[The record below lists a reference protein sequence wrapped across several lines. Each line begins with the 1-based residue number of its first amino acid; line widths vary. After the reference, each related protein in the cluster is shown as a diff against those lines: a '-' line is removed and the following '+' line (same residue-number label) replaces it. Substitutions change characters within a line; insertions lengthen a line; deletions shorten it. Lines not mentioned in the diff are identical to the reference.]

1 MPNPSRSEA
10 IPAQPDRGRT
20 RAALAR
26 KWTYLLS
33 GVVVVPLGSEE
44 LGRELCVQLDILCD
58 AVRAEDMKP
67 IRRVGERLVALGY
80 VGEAGL
86 RCTLDVLGKG
96 MLALPEFQPA
106 ERFAERI
113 LLAQSA
119 LACGFLAATQRAIF
133 EQQESMHLSLLK
145 AVRDAKWNLKESEA
159 RFDEVIT
166 SSSSGVM
173 IVGLDGRVQRVNA
186 AAGVIL
192 GFTQAE
198 LAGVELADLVHPD
211 EERMVRDGL
220 HALLEGAKDRLRQ
233 TQRLLRKDGDVAR
246 VTLTASLLRGADNR
260 PSHYVAVI
268 EDGTEL
274 MLLQGELSRQSLHD
288 LVTGLPNRQFFGT
301 RLEAALR
308 DAGSEHGITLFH
320 LDLDAFG
327 LLCNSLGRRAGERLL
342 VHVAQRLRALL
353 AKEKTI
359 IARFDGDEFGILV
372 ENTATTPPVA
382 TIMAEINAE
391 LAEPFYVDSHGLAA
405 SVSAGIVHRPSS
417 DIDPAELLRA
427 ADQTLRR
434 AKAGRRG
441 QWELFDP
448 DSDAEDRYAH
458 GLAVSMPGAWENGQI
473 TVRYRPV
480 TGLADARLVGVEA
493 VLHWDHP
500 EEGSLDHARCTE
512 LAERTGLI
520 LPLGDWLLRQGA
532 GQAQWWRQ
540 RHGFTRPLAVG
551 LTAHQAADAKLV
563 ARVAGVLDDTRL
575 PPKQLMIGMPVGALS
590 VPGVAANLTNLA
602 GLGVRTVL
610 VDFGLAPDDLAAI
623 RTHDVHFVRIAAR
636 LADHHA
642 SYVAA
647 LVGEV
652 DARVVIDGVTTAAQ
666 AAWWL
671 AAGADGATGSFIG
684 SAVPPGEFPL

>member
-1 MPNPSRSEA
+1 MPNPSRSEPL
-10 IPAQPDRGRT
+10 PAQPDRGRS

-33 GVVVVPLGSEE
+33 GVVVVPLDSEE

-58 AVRAEDMKP
+58 AVRDEDIKP
-67 IRRVGERLVALGY
+67 IRQVGERLVALGY
-80 VGEAGL
+80 VGEAGM

-96 MLALPEFQPA
+96 MLALPEFQPM

-119 LACGFLAATQRAIF
+119 LACGFLAAAQRAVF
-133 EQQESMHLSLLK
+133 DQQESMHLSLLK

-166 SSSSGVM
+166 SSSSGVL
-173 IVGLDGRVQRVNA
+173 IVGLDGRVQRANA

-192 GFTQAE
+192 GLTQSE
-198 LAGVELADLVHPD
+198 LTGVELAELVHP
-211 EERMVRDGL
+211 EAERMLRDGL
-220 HALLEGAKDRLRQ
+220 RALLDGTKDRLRQ

-246 VTLTASLLRGADNR
+246 VALTVSLLRGADDQ

-274 MLLQGELSRQSLHD
+274 MLLQSELSRQSLHD
-288 LVTGLPNRQFFGT
+288 MLTGLPNRQFFGT
-301 RLEAALR
+301 RLEAALGA
-308 DAGSEHGITLFH
+308 AGSAHGVTLFH

-342 VHVAQRLRALL
+342 VHVAQRLRAVL

-372 ENTATTPPVA
+372 ENTAGTPPVA

-391 LAEPFYVDSHGLAA
+391 LAEPFYVDGHGLAA
-405 SVSAGIVHRPSS
+405 SVSAGIVHRPSP

-434 AKAGRRG
+434 AKTGRRG

-448 DSDAEDRYAH
+448 AADAEDRYAH

-480 TGLADARLVGVEA
+480 TRLADGRLAGVEA
-493 VLHWDHP
+493 VLHWEHP
-500 EEGSLDHARCTE
+500 EEGPLGHARCTE

-520 LPLGDWLLRQGA
+520 LPLGDWLLRTAA
-532 GQAQWWRQ
+532 GQAHWWRQ
-540 RHGFTRPLAVG
+540 RRGFTRPLAVG
-551 LTAHQAADAKLV
+551 LTAHQAADAHLV
-563 ARVAGVLDDTRL
+563 ARVLQILDDTRL
-575 PPKQLMIGMPVGALS
+575 PPRQLMIGMPVGALTI
-590 VPGVAANLTNLA
+590 PGAATNLA
-602 GLGVRTVL
+602 NLAELGVRTVL
-610 VDFGLAPDDLAAI
+610 VDFGLAPDDLAAVH
-623 RTHDVHFVRIAAR
+623 THGVHFVRIAAR
-636 LADHHA
+636 LADHQA

-652 DARVVIDGVTTAAQ
+652 DARVVVDGISTAAQ

-671 AAGADGATGSFIG
+671 AAGADGGTGSFIG